1 MYTINLISIP
11 FVLLIA
17 WAKGRGLIRWAFMAY
32 IFGFWSILVLFLV
45 KNRPIKLYQIPQP
58 LKDLVT
64 ARAFK
69 RELKEVEY
77 PLDLQKDI

>member
-1 MYTINLISIP
+1 MYTLNLISIP

-69 RELKEVEY
+69 RELKEVKY

>member
-11 FVLLIA
+11 FVLIIA
-17 WAKGRGLIRWAFMAY
+17 WAKGRGLILWALMAY

-69 RELKEVEY
+69 RELRVVKY

>member
-32 IFGFWSILVLFLV
+32 MFGFWSILVLFLV

-64 ARAFK
+64 ARIFK
-69 RELKEVEY
+69 RELKEVKY

>member
-45 KNRPIKLYQIPQP
+45 KNRPIKLYQIPQR

-69 RELKEVEY
+69 KELKEVKY

>member
-45 KNRPIKLYQIPQP
+45 KNRPIKLYQIPQS

>member
-77 PLDLQKDI
+77 PLDLQKEI

>member
-45 KNRPIKLYQIPQP
+45 KNRPIKLYQIPQT

-64 ARAFK
+64 ARALK
-69 RELKEVEY
+69 RELKEVKY